1 MEAGDELIESTFVE
15 ISFDGFHVTPKGL
28 YEHIE
33 TVAHFNEE
41 NGLEQSQAK
50 VLQKGERNLEQKL
63 PNLFKKPKHLKIK
76 SKFSRH

>member
-41 NGLEQSQAK
+41 NGTENPHAK
-50 VLQKGERNLEQKL
+50 VLQKGEQNLEKKM
-63 PNLFKKPKHLKIK
+63 PNIFKKP
-76 SKFSRH
+76 